1 MRGAK
6 EVVCSQNLQKSQ
18 APSSDERIPL
28 MLNLL
33 GHQAPGGER

>member
-1 MRGAK
+1 M
-6 EVVCSQNLQKSQ
+6 SWFLSFS